1 MNILVLGNG
10 GREHALCWKIKQ
22 SPNCKNLYCI
32 PGNGGI
38 SSIAT
43 CLEID
48 PKKKSV
54 IYKFCIKYLI
64 DLVVIGPETYLEQ
77 GLSDYLIK
85 KNIAVFGPSKQASK
99 LETSKVFSKQF
110 MKKFDIPTAQYKKF
124 NNFEKA
130 KQFINNKRGPY
141 VIKVSGLAAG
151 KGVIISSK
159 PDEATKIC
167 YEILIKKKF
176 GNSGNQI
183 LIEEYLE
190 GFEISYFIYID
201 KKKYLPIDYAL
212 DHKKLFDGNKGPNT
226 GGMGAFTPS
235 NKINSKIKKKIIEEI
250 VDPTFQGLKKSNIT
264 YRGVLFLGLMITKN
278 GPKVIEYNVRFGDP
292 ECQVIMRR
300 YKSDIIEDFKNVS
313 NDKLNLSKLK
323 QSSKPCLCVVLTS
336 KGYPLKFKK
345 KIPINNLNKISNEDD
360 IEIFHSGTN
369 KVMDKIYSSG
379 GRVLSITAMSKNLNI
394 ARKKVYGMLKKLKW
408 ENGFF
413 RKDIGK

>member
-1 MNILVLGNG
+1 MNILVLGSG

-22 SPNCKNLYCI
+22 SPKCKSLYCI

-38 SSIAT
+38 SSIAK
-43 CLEID
+43 CFAID
-48 PKKKSV
+48 PRKKSD

-64 DLVVIGPETYLEQ
+64 DFVVIGPETYLEQ

-110 MKKFDIPTAQYKKF
+110 MKKFNIPTAKYSKF
-124 NNFEKA
+124 TNFEKA
-130 KQFINNKRGPY
+130 KQYIYSNKGPF

-151 KGVIISSK
+151 KGVLISTK
-159 PDEATKIC
+159 PDEAIKNC
-167 YEILIKKKF
+167 YEILIQKKF
-176 GNSGNQI
+176 GNAGNQI

-201 KKKYLPIDYAL
+201 KKNYLPIDYAL
-212 DHKKLFDGNKGPNT
+212 DHKKLFDGEKGPNT

-235 NKINSKIKKKIIEEI
+235 NKINSKIEKKILKEI

-264 YRGVLFLGLMITKN
+264 YRGVLFLGLIITNN

-300 YKSDIIEDFKNVS
+300 YKSDIIKDLKNVS

-323 QSSKPCLCVVLTS
+323 KISEPCLCVVLTS
-336 KGYPLKFKK
+336 KGYPLKFRKNILIK
-345 KIPINNLNKISNEDD
+345 NLNKIQNEDG
-360 IEIFHSGTN
+360 IEIFHSGTKKN
-369 KVMDKIYSSG
+369 MDKIFSSG
-379 GRVLSITAMSKNLNI
+379 GRVLTITAMGKSIKI
-394 ARKKVYGMLKKLKW
+394 ARKRVYSVLKKLNWK
-408 ENGFF
+408 NGFF